1 MTYQDEEQVGLRWR
15 RSRQAV
21 ALAMEGRW
29 QEAITANQDLI
40 ENFPDDVNA
49 YNRLGRAYMEL
60 GDYSKAEEAYRR
72 AIELD
77 PYNAIA
83 KRNLDRLPGLGETAV
98 GLQGDTD
105 KVEPQQFVE
114 ETGKAGVVNLY
125 RLASPEVLAKM
136 VAGDRVRLKID
147 GADLIVENVR
157 GDYLGQVEPGHEQ
170 RLVKLMRGGNKYSA
184 AVINSV
190 EGMINLIVR
199 EVYQDPSQAGRP
211 SFPAKEFK
219 SPRPYITD
227 RVRRE
232 MEEYDEGGE
241 EEPGYTIVGGE
252 DLELSPEDASK
263 LDTEVDV
270 EEDENEEE

>member
-15 RSRQAV
+15 RSKQAI

-29 QEAITANQDLI
+29 REAVTANQDLI
-40 ENFPDDVNA
+40 ESFPNDVNA

-60 GDYSKAEEAYRR
+60 GEYSKAGEAYRR

-83 KRNLDRLPGLGETAV
+83 KKNLARLSRLGEVAG
-98 GLQGDTD
+98 GLQGDAD
-105 KVEPQQFVE
+105 KVEPQHFVE

-125 RLASPEVLAKM
+125 RLAPPEVLAKM
-136 VAGDRVRLKID
+136 VAGDRVQLKID
-147 GADLIVENVR
+147 GSSLVVENAR
-157 GDYLGQVEPGHEQ
+157 GEYLGQVEPGHEQ
-170 RLVKLMRGGNKYSA
+170 RLIKLMEGGNKYSSA
-184 AVINSV
+184 IVSST
-190 EGMINLIVR
+190 EGLVTLIVR
-199 EVYQDPSQAGRP
+199 EVYQDPAQAGRS

-227 RVRRE
+227 KVRRE

-241 EEPGYTIVGGE
+241 EEPGYTIVGGGE
-252 DLELSPEDASK
+252 LALSPEDISK
-263 LDTEVDV
+263 LYTKADD
-270 EEDENEEE
+270 EEAENEEE